1 MSLTSLFKIL
11 LLLVLVLPN
20 YACSSDTTKAEKP
33 MTIAEYKKQGW
44 IIGKV
49 VYNQFEGGFY
59 GIITESG
66 DKLLPLNLAKEFKL
80 ENNKLAIK
88 GKLEKTMVTIQQWG
102 TPFVVAEVKLLEK
115 GNGGANNIM

>member
-1 MSLTSLFKIL
+1 
-11 LLLVLVLPN
+11 
-20 YACSSDTTKAEKP
+20 